1 MMRKSSARPLA
12 SYLSPSSSVAPIH
25 GPAARRE
32 VGGHGPAYLEP
43 EEEGVRARPV
53 TTSRPVHCRAS
64 KRTGRHGLSITS
76 NPTLPVQPAGSQS
89 AWSVRM
95 VQGHCL
101 KSATKDC
108 IDQGWGRR
116 LQECLLKS
124 PCGTSIKTYT
134 GVDGAHL
141 KLRWLEFSRAFPDC
155 PEACKSGGSFQFG
168 GGSCSLTGRDDGAA
182 IVGSS
187 IGLCE

>member
-95 VQGHCL
+95 VQG
-101 KSATKDC
+101 
-108 IDQGWGRR
+108 QGLTQPVTSCSHLHHTLPRGRR
-116 LQECLLKS
+116 YRMYPRVLSSRRPQKTSSHPRQTPTTTAWRNVPRTAGRPHLLWEC
-124 PCGTSIKTYT
+124 
-134 GVDGAHL
+134 
-141 KLRWLEFSRAFPDC
+141 
-155 PEACKSGGSFQFG
+155 
-168 GGSCSLTGRDDGAA
+168 
-182 IVGSS
+182 SS
-187 IGLCE
+187 